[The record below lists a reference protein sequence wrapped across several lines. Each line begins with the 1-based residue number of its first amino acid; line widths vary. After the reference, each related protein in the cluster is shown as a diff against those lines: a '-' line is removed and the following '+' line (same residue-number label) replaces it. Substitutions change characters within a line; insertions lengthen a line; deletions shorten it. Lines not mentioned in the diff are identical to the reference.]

1 MKFKK
6 KIRGSSRGITFTSDH
21 ACIGTKYRYVIDNEN
36 QMVNIIADDNG
47 SIKASK
53 KRCGQTV
60 KALFDLRS
68 KKITNLIR
76 NSSYMEIEEFQDH
89 IVVRVYKKKNGKL
102 CLFRSKTERIEN
114 VLGVK
119 AGEIIITND
128 VLQEAS
134 GSFIHPVKAFGKPT
148 LYDQS
153 YFDYLS
159 RCAGSYFNSKNKP
172 TPEQLNKV
180 YDVVSLFSGA
190 GLFDKAWLEGARFR
204 FVYANDFCKDVIETY
219 RHNIGN
225 HIVCKDIRDITPQEI
240 PFSDVFVTSPCCQ
253 AFSNA
258 NRHNMDSEEA
268 EEKRLLVEEVVRL
281 AKEKRPKVVVIEN
294 VPQMIT
300 KDKGLYIKKVID
312 GLPDYEV
319 TVQVVNDAE
328 VGGYSER
335 KRCIVIASRIGEIKL
350 PDVKVVNSKTV
361 RDALEKVNPDWY
373 NYEDVTFPSE
383 KTQQKMSYVKPGG
396 NWRDIPS
403 EIGGYGPN
411 TQSNVMR
418 RLDSDKPSISLSN
431 FRKSNILHPSEN
443 RILSVSEAAA
453 IMGLD
458 KTFRFISDSLSA
470 KQQMVANGVTQAIGR
485 FVKNAVLKKLDTAVL
500 QAV

>member
-6 KIRGSSRGITFTSDH
+6 KIRGSNRGITFTSDH

-89 IVVRVYKKKNGKL
+89 IVVRVYKKKTGKL

-190 GLFDKAWLEGARFR
+190 GLFDKAWLEGGRFR
-204 FVYANDFCKDVIETY
+204 FVYANDFC
-219 RHNIGN
+219 NIGN

-300 KDKGLYIKKVID
+300 KDKGLYIQKVID

>member
-1 MKFKK
+1 MEFIK

-21 ACIGTKYRYVIDNEN
+21 ACIGTKYRYIIDNDN

-89 IVVRVYKKKNGKL
+89 IIVRVYKKKSGKI
-102 CLFRSKTERIEN
+102 CLFRSRTERIEN
-114 VLGVK
+114 VLGIK

-128 VLQEAS
+128 VLQEAA
-134 GSFIHPVKAFGKPT
+134 GGFIHPVKSFGKPT
-148 LYDQS
+148 LYDQG

-172 TPEQLNKV
+172 NPEQLNKV

-190 GLFDKAWLEGARFR
+190 GLFDKAWLEGGRFR
-204 FVYANDFCKDVIETY
+204 FVFANDFCKDVIETY
-219 RHNIGN
+219 RHNIGD
-225 HIVCKDIRDITPQEI
+225 HIVCKDIRDVTPQEI

-268 EEKRLLVEEVVRL
+268 EKKRLLVEEVIRL
-281 AKEKRPKVVVIEN
+281 ANEKKPKVVVIEN

-300 KDKGLYIKKVID
+300 KEKGIYIQKVID

-319 TVQVVNDAE
+319 TVQVVNDSE

-350 PDVKVVNSKTV
+350 PDMKVVNAKTV
-361 RDALEKVNPDWY
+361 RDALEKVNANWY
-373 NYEDVTFPSE
+373 NYDDVTFPSE

-396 NWRDIPS
+396 NWRDIPP

-411 TQSNVMR
+411 TQSNIMR
-418 RLDSDKPSISLSN
+418 RLDPDKPSISLSN

-458 KTFRFISDSLSA
+458 KHFRFICDLLSA
-470 KQQMVANGVTQAIGR
+470 KQQMVANGVTQAIGS
-485 FVKNAVLKKLDTAVL
+485 FVKNAVLKKLDLTL
-500 QAV
+500 